1 MVDKFISKNDSLI
14 IKGIAILMMVIHHLF
29 TFPDRTYR
37 GGYLS
42 ICIVNN
48 TPIEYYL
55 GEIGKICVSIFLF
68 IGGYG
73 IYKIYKEDVKYQ
85 QIIKR
90 IIKLYIN
97 YWVVFIIFVPLGI
110 LLEKVDIDLKE
121 LFLNFIAVSS
131 SINNEWWFFIDYIVL
146 VACYPLIV
154 KIIDRCKKFKVLI
167 YSFLIFCI
175 GSIANIIFHRVNIKI
190 FEFIFNIM
198 NLQFMFICGII
209 ICKYKIYDNIDKY
222 LKKKWQYILIFS
234 VSIIIL
240 FIFPIKTLIYSIVTP
255 VIVFSL
261 SKIIK
266 RSNILII
273 LGGNSNN
280 IWLTHTFFCYY
291 YFSKLT
297 FAPKYSVLIIIWN
310 VLLSLISSI
319 FLSKFRDILIKI
331 LKSKKYIQISR

>member
-1 MVDKFISKNDSLI
+1 MIS
-14 IKGIAILMMVIHHLF
+14 IK
-29 TFPDRTYR
+29 
-37 GGYLS
+37 
-42 ICIVNN
+42 
-48 TPIEYYL
+48 
-55 GEIGKICVSIFLF
+55 
-68 IGGYG
+68 
-73 IYKIYKEDVKYQ
+73 
-85 QIIKR
+85 
-90 IIKLYIN
+90 
-97 YWVVFIIFVPLGI
+97 
-110 LLEKVDIDLKE
+110 
-121 LFLNFIAVSS
+121 
-131 SINNEWWFFIDYIVL
+131 
-146 VACYPLIV
+146 
-154 KIIDRCKKFKVLI
+154 
-167 YSFLIFCI
+167 
-175 GSIANIIFHRVNIKI
+175 
-190 FEFIFNIM
+190 
-198 NLQFMFICGII
+198 
-209 ICKYKIYDNIDKY
+209 
-222 LKKKWQYILIFS
+222 KKKWQYILIFS